1 MSALDPTAQSP
12 VLAHGIYPYL
22 AARCSPPDELLID
35 LFAETRQKFGER
47 SVMQIGAELGALLT
61 ILTASTGARR
71 AIEVGTFTGYS
82 SICIARGLPDDG
94 HLLCCDVSEEW
105 TSLAR
110 HYWKRA
116 GLDGRIELRLGPAAD
131 TIAALPAE
139 PVYDIALID
148 ADKTSYPIYY
158 DLLVPRLR
166 PGGLILVD
174 NVLQNGKV
182 LDERSQDADV
192 RAIQAF
198 NEAVAVDDR
207 VQAVLLAVSD
217 GLTIARKR

>member
-12 VLAHGIYPYL
+12 ILTHGIYPYL
-22 AARCSPPDELLID
+22 AARCSPPDELLTD
-35 LFAETRQKFGER
+35 LFEETRRKLGNL
-47 SVMQIGAELGALLT
+47 SVMQIGAELGTLLT

-94 HLLCCDVSEEW
+94 RLLCCDVSEEW

-116 GLDGRIELRLGPAAD
+116 GLEDRIELRIGPAAA
-131 TIAALPAE
+131 TIAALPTE

-148 ADKTSYPIYY
+148 ADKTSYQTYY
-158 DLLVPRLR
+158 DLLLPRMR
-166 PGGLILVD
+166 TGGLILVD
-174 NVLQNGKV
+174 NVLQDGKV
-182 LDERSQDADV
+182 LDEQSPNADV

-198 NEAVAVDDR
+198 NEVVAADER

-217 GLTIARKR
+217 GLTIARKL

>member
-1 MSALDPTAQSP
+1 MSALDPAAQSP
-12 VLAHGIYPYL
+12 ILTHGIYPYL
-22 AARCSPPDELLID
+22 AAHCSPPDELLTD
-35 LFAETRQKFGER
+35 LFEETRRKLGNL
-47 SVMQIGAELGALLT
+47 SVMQIGAELGTLLT

-116 GLDGRIELRLGPAAD
+116 GLEDRIELRIGPAAA
-131 TIAALPAE
+131 TIAALPTE

-148 ADKTSYPIYY
+148 ADKTSYQTYY
-158 DLLVPRLR
+158 DLLLPRMH

-174 NVLQNGKV
+174 NVLQDGKV
-182 LDERSQDADV
+182 LDEQSRNANV

-198 NEAVAVDDR
+198 NEVVAVDER
-207 VQAVLLAVSD
+207 VQTVLLAVSD
-217 GLTIARKR
+217 GLMIARKL

>member
-12 VLAHGIYPYL
+12 ILAHGIYPYL
-22 AARCSPPDELLID
+22 AARCSQPDELLAD
-35 LFAETRQKFGER
+35 LFEETRRKLGNL
-47 SVMQIGAELGALLT
+47 SVMQIGAELGTLLT
-61 ILTASTGARR
+61 ILTASAGARR

-110 HYWKRA
+110 RYWKRA
-116 GLDGRIELRLGPAAD
+116 GLEDRIELRIGPAAA
-131 TIAALPAE
+131 TIAALPTD

-148 ADKTSYPIYY
+148 ADKTSYQTYY
-158 DLLVPRLR
+158 DLLLPRMR
-166 PGGLILVD
+166 TGGLIIVD
-174 NVLQNGKV
+174 NVLQDGKV
-182 LDERSQDADV
+182 LDEQSRNADV

-198 NEAVAVDDR
+198 NEAVATDNR

-217 GLTIARKR
+217 GLTIARKL